1 MPRFSTMIVA
11 DKPPM
16 FRSVTTDAIV
26 IRRERMGE
34 YHKSLLLLTS
44 DLGLITASAFGAYK
58 MQSRLRMG
66 SEPFTYSRVS
76 LYHNPVKKT
85 YKVTEL
91 DVQESFERLQEEL
104 PRISAVSLWAE
115 IVRKSFGAGDTS
127 DALFSLFLGCLRR
140 IESSD
145 SPDVPYVT
153 SQFLWRFLSLA
164 GYRPDTG
171 VCDRCGRRFGRSEGV
186 SYEPSANGFF
196 CGSCAGFSSLKVQP
210 GVLRYLDATASI
222 LLDRAMDVRLD
233 APSLAGLEELQFH
246 AIRAVLEAEPAPYRF
261 VRAAT

>member
-1 MPRFSTMIVA
+1 MGINRT
-11 DKPPM
+11 M

-44 DLGLITASAFGAYK
+44 DLGLVTASAFGAFK

-66 SEPFTYSRVS
+66 SEPFTHSRAS

-85 YKVTEL
+85 YKVMEL
-91 DVQESFERLQEEL
+91 DVKQSFERLQEDL
-104 PRISAVSLWAE
+104 PRMSAVSLWAE
-115 IVRKSFGAGDTS
+115 IVRKSFGAGDTT

-140 IESSD
+140 MGSSD
-145 SPDVPYVT
+145 SPDIPYIT

-171 VCDRCGRRFGRSEGV
+171 ACDRCGRRFRESESV
-186 SYEPSANGFF
+186 SYEPAANGFF
-196 CGSCAGFSSLKVQP
+196 CGSCAGFSTLKVQP
-210 GVLRYLDATASI
+210 GVLRYLDATA
-222 LLDRAMDVRLD
+222 AMPIEQAIDVRLD
-233 APSLAGLEELQFH
+233 APSLAGLEELQYH
-246 AIRAVLEAEPAPYRF
+246 AILAVLEAVPAPYRF